1 MFRFNP
7 ILFESSFHILSMGLF
22 GIFSKKE
29 KKYSIDEAASEIQKE
44 LESIQSKNKNQ
55 MENVARRI
63 RLELNQLHQMVKEF
77 AAKETPE
84 FAKRSENVKERF
96 CEIAAKQ
103 LVSVPEEPGELLR
116 STSNLLNNIGGLTQ
130 RQILHINIFFKEDFL
145 PIGRKIR
152 EIGHLLRLDNMGG
165 DYAKAMEIYQK
176 IKLAETK
183 VNDLS
188 DPPGPLEETIKEL
201 KQRHDEEEKV
211 KITEPDN
218 LHLIRI
224 RKSLEEI
231 RQEIDSFLPVQKLL
245 KKYAYAM
252 HLKDAMID
260 EYINSP
266 SAALLLDEDLKIIE
280 YVAEASGMFSELNE
294 GKREAILRGRLL
306 LGEKRKELE
315 KIMKKELE
323 ESAGYEEEKSKYNR
337 AMAEKRNTISRIEQE
352 MREAQKELDDMAA
365 EKKEAEEEIAK
376 NRVEFCMLAGK
387 LLGAN
392 VG

>member
-145 PIGRKIR
+145 PMGRKIR

>member
-145 PIGRKIR
+145 PIGRKMR

>member
-1 MFRFNP
+1 
-7 ILFESSFHILSMGLF
+7 MGLF